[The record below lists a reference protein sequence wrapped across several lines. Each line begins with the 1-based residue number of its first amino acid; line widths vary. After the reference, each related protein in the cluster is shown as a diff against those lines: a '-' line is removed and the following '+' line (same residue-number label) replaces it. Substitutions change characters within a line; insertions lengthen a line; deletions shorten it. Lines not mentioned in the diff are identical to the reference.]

1 MLYADV
7 TKRQLLDR
15 CLEALNQLPEV
26 QARLD
31 APIDFGGPARGYD
44 ARVELQ
50 VNGRTDTLLI
60 GMRKDLYPRDARQ
73 ALWQFQEFS
82 RRWLQF
88 SQGRRP
94 VSFLVA
100 QSISPGAKDLLRD
113 ERVGYYDSGGSLFL
127 PAGDIYVYVD
137 KPPPKSFSKSE
148 RSLFLGRRAQVLHTL
163 LMRHG
168 EWLGVKEI
176 AVQARVSPAT
186 ASQVLTRLE
195 RFDWVVS
202 RGRGPT
208 KERHLREPGA
218 LLDDWATQLAV
229 IRPLALRRYFVP
241 SLRAEG
247 LIQKFAEACAANE
260 AEYAITHEA
269 AGQRYAPFLSAIS
282 QVRCRLMLG
291 APADGVL
298 AALNARI
305 VDDGAN
311 LVVIDVKSSGELL
324 FRELIDGIW
333 LASPVQVY
341 LDLMFSE
348 GRAKEMA
355 RHLRQERIDF

>member
-1 MLYADV
+1 M
-7 TKRQLLDR
+7 KQRLLDQF
-15 CLEALNQLPEV
+15 LATLNQLPEV

-31 APIDFGGPARGYD
+31 PPIHVDGPVRGHD
-44 ARVELQ
+44 TLVELR
-50 VNGRTDTLLI
+50 VNGKTATLLI
-60 GMRKDLYPRDARQ
+60 DVKKVLYPRDVRQ

-82 RRWLQF
+82 RKCLQ
-88 SQGRRP
+88 SSEGRKP

-100 QSISPGAKDLLRD
+100 RSISPGAKDLLRD

-127 PAGDIYVYVD
+127 PAPDIYVFLD
-137 KPPPKSFSKSE
+137 KPPPKNLSKSIK
-148 RSLFLGRRAQVLHTL
+148 SLFLGRRAQVLHML

-168 EWLGVKEI
+168 EWLGVKET
-176 AVQARVSPAT
+176 AAQARVSSAT

-195 RFDWVVS
+195 RLDWVVS

-208 KERHLREPGA
+208 KERHLRNPGA
-218 LLDDWATQLAV
+218 LLDEWAKQLAV
-229 IRPLALRRYFVP
+229 LRPIALRHYFVP
-241 SLRAEG
+241 SLSAEG
-247 LIQKFAEACAANE
+247 LIQKFTQACTANR

-269 AGQRYAPFLSAIS
+269 AGQRYAPYLSAVS

-305 VDDGAN
+305 GDEGAN

-324 FRELIDGIW
+324 FRDLVDGIW

-341 LDLMFSE
+341 LDLMLGE
-348 GRAKEMA
+348 GRAQEMA
-355 RHLRQERIDF
+355 KHLRQERIEF

>member
-1 MLYADV
+1 MLYPDV
-7 TKRQLLDR
+7 MKQRLLDQF
-15 CLEALNQLPEV
+15 LATLNELPEV

-31 APIDFGGPARGYD
+31 PPMHFDGPVQGHD
-44 ARVELQ
+44 TRVELQ
-50 VNGRTDTLLI
+50 VNGKTATLLI
-60 GMRKDLYPRDARQ
+60 DMKRVLYPRDARQ

-82 RRWLQF
+82 RRWLRF
-88 SQGRRP
+88 SEGRKP
-94 VSFLVA
+94 MSFLVA

-127 PAGDIYVYVD
+127 PAADIYVYVD
-137 KPPPKSFSKSE
+137 KPPPKKLSKSI
-148 RSLFLGRRAQVLHTL
+148 RSLFLGRRAQVLHML
-163 LMRHG
+163 LMRPG
-168 EWLGVKEI
+168 EWLGVKE
-176 AVQARVSPAT
+176 AAAQARVSSST

-195 RFDWVVS
+195 RLDWVVS

-218 LLDDWATQLAV
+218 LLDEWAKQLAAL
-229 IRPLALRRYFVP
+229 RPLALRRYFVP

-247 LIQKFAEACAANE
+247 LIQKFAEACTANK

-269 AGQRYAPFLSAIS
+269 AGQRYAPYLSAVS

-305 VDDGAN
+305 ADDGAN

-324 FRELIDGIW
+324 FRDLMAGIW

-341 LDLMFSE
+341 LDLMLGE

-355 RHLRQERIDF
+355 RHLRQERIEF